1 MPFIGWMCRPQESHV
16 GHAYWVL
23 DVEHR
28 EPVDGCYTDV
38 RALGDEETVAAA
50 ALDLAVPVA
59 ALL

>member
-1 MPFIGWMCRPQESHV
+1 MCRPQESHV

>member
-1 MPFIGWMCRPQESHV
+1 MCRPQESHV
-16 GHAYWVL
+16 GHAYRVL
-23 DVEHR
+23 EVEHR

-38 RALGDEETVAAA
+38 CALGEEETVAA